1 MNAYHQKYFIT
12 MENHLG
18 SSKKKM
24 VYIGSL
30 HDPRAPTCNIQFQTN
45 HADESELTFTQW
57 IIEICVYKPS
67 FLDFHYGSTFIT

>member
-1 MNAYHQKYFIT
+1 MNAYHQKYFIA

-30 HDPRAPTCNIQFQTN
+30 HDPRAPPCNIQFQTN
-45 HADESELTFTQW
+45 HVDEGKLMFM
-57 IIEICVYKPS
+57 
-67 FLDFHYGSTFIT
+67 